1 MCQAQSLRLCCAFF
15 LPERAQAFFISF
27 IYNNNLFY
35 NGKTMPHSDLPFR
48 ALSVL
53 HTSRFLFNQYGFHK
67 VGVDRIIESS
77 KTPKATFYNYF
88 HSKERLIEMSLT
100 FQKDGLKHE
109 MLSII
114 YVQKDLTLLE
124 KLRKIYFL
132 HADLDGLYHLPF
144 KAIFEISKT
153 HPKAYQV
160 VVEYRNWFINE
171 IYNLLLI
178 ANSNASKQDA
188 HMFLFVIDGAMV
200 QLLDP
205 NKAGEREKLLDYFLI
220 SWGEVR

>member
-1 MCQAQSLRLCCAFF
+1 
-15 LPERAQAFFISF
+15 
-27 IYNNNLFY
+27 
-35 NGKTMPHSDLPFR
+35 MPHIDLPFR

-53 HTSRFLFNQYGFHK
+53 HTSRFLFNKYGFHK
-67 VGVDRIIESS
+67 VGVDRIVESANI
-77 KTPKATFYNYF
+77 PKATFYNYF

-100 FQKDGLKHE
+100 FQKDGLKHAVI
-109 MLSII
+109 SII
-114 YVQKDLTLLE
+114 YVDKDLTLVD

-153 HPKAYQV
+153 HPKAYQMV
-160 VVEYRNWFINE
+160 IDYRNWLINE
-171 IYNLLLI
+171 IYTLLLT
-178 ANSNASKQDA
+178 ANANATKPDA

-205 NKAGEREKLLDYFLI
+205 NKTDDREKLLDYFLAQI
-220 SWGEVR
+220 E

>member
-1 MCQAQSLRLCCAFF
+1 MPSTVFTALLCLFSPKKAAAFLSHLYTTRIF
-15 LPERAQAFFISF
+15 D
-27 IYNNNLFY
+27 

-53 HTSRFLFNQYGFHK
+53 HTSRYLFNNYGFHN
-67 VGVDRIIESS
+67 VGVDRIIESA
-77 KTPKATFYNYF
+77 KVPKATFYNYF
-88 HSKERLIEMSLT
+88 HSKERLIQMSLT
-100 FQKDGLKHE
+100 FQKNGLKHE
-109 MLSII
+109 VLSII
-114 YVQKDLTLLE
+114 HVQKELTMLE

-132 HADLDGLYHLPF
+132 HADLEGLYHLPF

-160 VVEYRNWFINE
+160 VIDYRNWFINE
-171 IYNLLLI
+171 IYNLLL
-178 ANSNASKQDA
+178 ATDVNASKPDA

-205 NKAGEREKLLDYFLI
+205 NKPDERERLLDYFLI
-220 SWGEVR
+220 TLG

>member
-1 MCQAQSLRLCCAFF
+1 MGFAMPFF
-15 LPERAQAFFISF
+15 LLRKGSGFYISF
-27 IYNNNLFY
+27 IYNKNLFY
-35 NGKTMPHSDLPFR
+35 NGKTMPHSDLPSR

-53 HTSRFLFNQYGFHK
+53 HTSRYLFNNYGFHN
-67 VGVDRIIESS
+67 VGVDGIIKSA
-77 KTPKATFYNYF
+77 KIPKATFYNYF
-88 HSKERLIEMSLT
+88 HSKERLIQMSLT

-109 MLSII
+109 VLSII
-114 YVQKDLTLLE
+114 HDQKELTLVE
-124 KLRKIYFL
+124 KLRKLYFL

-144 KAIFEISKT
+144 KAIFEIAKT

-171 IYNLLLI
+171 IYNLLLTTN
-178 ANSNASKQDA
+178 ANASKQDA

-205 NKAGEREKLLDYFLI
+205 NKPDEREKLLDYFFITL
-220 SWGEVR
+220 G

>member
-1 MCQAQSLRLCCAFF
+1 
-15 LPERAQAFFISF
+15 
-27 IYNNNLFY
+27 
-35 NGKTMPHSDLPFR
+35 MPHSDLPFR
-48 ALSVL
+48 ALSAL
-53 HTSRFLFNQYGFHK
+53 HTSRYLFNNYGFHN
-67 VGVDRIIESS
+67 VGVDRIIETA
-77 KTPKATFYNYF
+77 KMPKATFYNYF

-109 MLSII
+109 VISII
-114 YVQKDLTLLE
+114 YVQKELTLLE

-160 VVEYRNWFINE
+160 VVEYRNWLIKE
-171 IYNLLLI
+171 IYNLLLTI
-178 ANSNASKQDA
+178 NPNALKPDA

-200 QLLDP
+200 QLLDV
-205 NKAGEREKLLDYFLI
+205 NSVDDRERLLDYFLA
-220 SWGEVR
+220 GFV

>member
-1 MCQAQSLRLCCAFF
+1 MPFICLKIS
-15 LPERAQAFFISF
+15 EGIFISF
-27 IYNNNLFY
+27 IYNKNLFY

-53 HTSRFLFNQYGFHK
+53 HTSRYLFNKYGFHK
-67 VGVDRIIESS
+67 VGIDRIIESANI
-77 KTPKATFYNYF
+77 PKATFYNYF

-109 MLSII
+109 VISII
-114 YVQKDLTLLE
+114 YVQKDLTVIE

-132 HADLDGLYHLPF
+132 HANLEGLYHLPF
-144 KAIFEISKT
+144 KAIFEIAKT

-160 VVEYRNWFINE
+160 VIEYRNWFINE
-171 IYNLLLI
+171 IYNLLLTVKST
-178 ANSNASKQDA
+178 ALKPDA

-200 QLLDP
+200 QLLDS
-205 NKAGEREKLLDYFLI
+205 NSVDDRERLLDYFLMQI
-220 SWGEVR
+220 A

>member
-1 MCQAQSLRLCCAFF
+1 VPSTVFTALLCLFFSLKNGSGI
-15 LPERAQAFFISF
+15 FISF
-27 IYNNNLFY
+27 IYNKNLIY
-35 NGKTMPHSDLPFR
+35 NGKNMQHSDLPFR

-53 HTSRFLFNQYGFHK
+53 HTSRFLFNKYGFHK

-100 FQKDGLKHE
+100 FQKDGLKQE
-109 MLSII
+109 IISII
-114 YVQKDLTLLE
+114 YVQKELTLLE
-124 KLRKIYFL
+124 KIRKIYFL
-132 HADLDGLYHLPF
+132 HVDLDGLYHLPF
-144 KAIFEISKT
+144 KAIFEIAKT

-171 IYNLLLI
+171 IYNLFLTT
-178 ANSNASKQDA
+178 NENASKQDA

-205 NKAGEREKLLDYFLI
+205 NKAGERERLLDYFLI
-220 SWGEVR
+220 QFK

>member
-1 MCQAQSLRLCCAFF
+1 MPFF
-15 LPERAQAFFISF
+15 LPKNGSGIYISF
-27 IYNNNLFY
+27 IYNKNLFY

-53 HTSRFLFNQYGFHK
+53 HTSRFLFNKYGFHK

-100 FQKDGLKHE
+100 FQKDGLKQE
-109 MLSII
+109 VISII

-132 HADLDGLYHLPF
+132 HADLEGLYHLPF

-171 IYNLLLI
+171 IYKLLLTT
-178 ANSNASKQDA
+178 NENASKQDA
-188 HMFLFVIDGAMV
+188 HMFLFMIDGAMV

-205 NKAGEREKLLDYFLI
+205 NKAGERERLLDYFLI
-220 SWGEVR
+220 QFK